1 MYVKN
6 LVFSMLGFGIDV
18 TNKAQSKIVLYNKEI
33 LSYQKQKLA
42 VATKIKYLISYLARV
57 V

>member
-1 MYVKN
+1 
-6 LVFSMLGFGIDV
+6 MLGFGIDV